1 GRGGGGRAGRLLVTR
16 LLRPNGPPGR
26 GQAPPLL
33 WVSADGRRE
42 KGLGGTMPVDKND
55 LPVPPPLADP
65 GRLAEARGRL
75 VRLPRSPGDEEG
87 GQSGGGTGHQV
98 RETAVPPQLLARL
111 LLRQDD
117 ALIADIAEPGGLAAD
132 DGQLLRDQH
141 RITALRMLADPIHG
155 LHAR

>member
-1 GRGGGGRAGRLLVTR
+1 MKSSRPKSLAGRSTECPGWWSEPSILDRSRKAKTCAERTLRLGGVLLRAVAPSPARGGGRWHARGRDGEGADGREGSVLVTR

-65 GRLAEARGRL
+65 GRLAEARG
-75 VRLPRSPGDEEG
+75 
-87 GQSGGGTGHQV
+87 
-98 RETAVPPQLLARL
+98 
-111 LLRQDD
+111 
-117 ALIADIAEPGGLAAD
+117 
-132 DGQLLRDQH
+132 
-141 RITALRMLADPIHG
+141 
-155 LHAR
+155 